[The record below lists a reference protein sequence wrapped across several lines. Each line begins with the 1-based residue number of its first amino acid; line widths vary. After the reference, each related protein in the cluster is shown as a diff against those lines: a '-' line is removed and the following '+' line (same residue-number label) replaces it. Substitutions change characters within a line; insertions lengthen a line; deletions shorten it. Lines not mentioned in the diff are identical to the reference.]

1 MRRVPNHRGHC
12 KITKAFLGWDM
23 PEVHRVMDAVGSH
36 LGPRHRVLG
45 HDAAAFRA
53 IPAMF
58 GEDHETRA
66 RVVFLMHVLED
77 LRIVR

>member
-1 MRRVPNHRGHC
+1 
-12 KITKAFLGWDM
+12 M
-23 PEVHRVMDAVGSH
+23 PEVHRTMDAVGAH

-53 IPAMF
+53 IPGLF
-58 GEDHETRA
+58 GEENEAKA

-77 LRIVR
+77 LRIVT

>member
-1 MRRVPNHRGHC
+1 MPNHRGHC

-23 PEVHRVMDAVGSH
+23 PEVHRTMDAVGAH

-53 IPAMF
+53 IPAIF
-58 GEDHETRA
+58 HDDEDRA
-66 RVVFLMHVLED
+66 RIVFLMHVLED
-77 LRIVR
+77 LKIIR